1 MVWQMRLFE
10 HKGEVMCIA
19 IKADA
24 SILVT
29 GQGKL
34 VFVWDVVKGVQM
46 SFKKGHTDIVRCL
59 AVRNEQVRD

>member
-1 MVWQMRLFE
+1 
-10 HKGEVMCIA
+10 MCIA